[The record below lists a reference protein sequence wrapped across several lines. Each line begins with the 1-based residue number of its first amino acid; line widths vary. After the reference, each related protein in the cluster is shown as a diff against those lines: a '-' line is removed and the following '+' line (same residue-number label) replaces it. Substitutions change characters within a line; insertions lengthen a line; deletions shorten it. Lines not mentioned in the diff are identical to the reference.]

1 MFNSK
6 TVQNKK
12 SYLPTKKKISIS
24 LQAQI
29 VLMDKDKNTCK
40 EETFDGLY
48 RRYAPSL
55 RNFIFFKCSNTAQ
68 SYDIT
73 QDAFIKLWENCKKVT
88 PEKAKAFLYTV
99 ANNLFLNA
107 VAHQKVVFT
116 YKNNKAGNINEQSP
130 QYILEEKEYG
140 EQLSNAIANLTEI
153 QRTAFLLSRVEGKKY
168 KEIAGI
174 LDISEKAAGKRIHD
188 ALEALRIS
196 LEKI

>member
-12 SYLPTKKKISIS
+12 CYLSGPNFFSIS

-29 VLMDKDKNTCK
+29 GLMNKDKNTCK
-40 EETFDGLY
+40 EETFDELY

-55 RNFIFFKCSNTAQ
+55 RNFIFFKCGSTAQ

-88 PEKAKAFLYTV
+88 PEKAKSFVYTV
-99 ANNLFLNA
+99 ANNLFLNS

-116 YKNNKAGNINEQSP
+116 YKNNKPENINEQSP

-140 EQLSNAIANLTEI
+140 ERLSAAIANLTEM

-168 KEIAGI
+168 KEIAAI
-174 LDISEKAAGKRIHD
+174 LNISEKAAGKRIHD
-188 ALEALRIS
+188 ALEALRTNI
-196 LEKI
+196 ENI